1 MTTTPRSAG
10 RWGRR
15 LLDLVGY
22 AVGSTAAAVL
32 LTAPVSLAAGRG
44 MVGVKIGLF
53 ISGVAC
59 VGYATVLWWP
69 SRSEAGTDTAP
80 NRTGRAGRAGRPTGF
95 EALLDRVPPWKW
107 YDLDLRDRVDPGTK
121 LYAAGALMFGVSFLL
136 EAAFGVRA

>member
-32 LTAPVSLAAGRG
+32 LTAPVSFAAGRG

-53 ISGVAC
+53 ISGVVC

-80 NRTGRAGRAGRPTGF
+80 NHAGRGGRPTGF
-95 EALLDRVPPWKW
+95 EAVLDRVPPWKW
-107 YDLDLRDRVDPGTK
+107 YGLDPRDRVDPGTK
-121 LYAAGALMFGVSFLL
+121 LYAAGALMFVVSFLL